1 MMKLEL
7 RLVVV
12 AMAMSG
18 SSLLAGCSD
27 AVSRQKAEFVAGCES
42 EGASEEVCECAFEKI
57 SSHYGKETF
66 AEWGE
71 QGVLPP
77 DYAAIAVP
85 ASLEC
90 AQAPKPAQIL
100 DLSGRKSPPSSE
112 QPVPAA
118 PSQQSDAA
126 MVDQA
131 LRQVET
137 RDGVEEDLERRLATS
152 GDLNAD
158 GQDDMVVAAS
168 FEKASENTSSREL
181 FVFLRQNG
189 RLELAAHQVVGS
201 AVDMAVSDGELMVT
215 TLEYA
220 DDDARCCPSKE
231 VLRRYAVVNG
241 ALRELAP
248 Q

>member
-1 MMKLEL
+1 MKLDNKYSF
-7 RLVVV
+7 VITMAV
-12 AMAMSG
+12 A
-18 SSLLAGCSD
+18 SLLVGCSD
-27 AVSRQKAEFVAGCES
+27 AVSRQQEEFVAGCES

-90 AQAPKPAQIL
+90 AQALKPAQIL

-112 QPVPAA
+112 PPVPAV
-118 PSQQSDAA
+118 PPQQSDAA
-126 MVDQA
+126 IVDQA

-137 RDGVEEDLERRLATS
+137 RDGVDEDLERRLASS

-181 FVFLRQNG
+181 FVFLRRNG
-189 RLELAAHQVVGS
+189 QLALAAHQGVGGV
-201 AVDMAVSDGELMVT
+201 VDMTVIDGELMVT
-215 TLEYA
+215 TLEHA

-231 VLRRYAVVNG
+231 VLRRYAVVG
-241 ALRELAP
+241 GSLRELAP

>member
-1 MMKLEL
+1 MKLEIKYSL
-7 RLVVV
+7 TLAMGVAFLLV
-12 AMAMSG
+12 
-18 SSLLAGCSD
+18 GCSD
-27 AVSRQKAEFVAGCES
+27 AVSRQQEEFIAGCES
-42 EGASEEVCECAFEKI
+42 EGASEEVCECAYEKI
-57 SSHYGKETF
+57 STHYGKEKF

-71 QGVLPP
+71 KGWLPL
-77 DYAAIAVP
+77 DYAEIAVP

-90 AQAPKPAQIL
+90 AQAPQPAQIL

-112 QPVPAA
+112 PPVSAVP
-118 PSQQSDAA
+118 PQQSDAA
-126 MVDQA
+126 IVNQA

-137 RDGVEEDLERRLATS
+137 RDGVDEDLERRLASS

-181 FVFLRQNG
+181 FVFLRRNG
-189 RLELAAHQVVGS
+189 HLALATHQGVGGV
-201 AVDMAVSDGELMVT
+201 VDMTVIDGELMVT
-215 TLEYA
+215 TLEHA